1 MPSDLSASRYVP
13 VEVRKVARAAP
24 KDAQF
29 VPESDVQKRR
39 FGGFE
44 AKKPGPAISVRGDA
58 PRAAKPESPAHVTIS
73 DPLNGA
79 RLKTYPLPLA
89 RLLFSLGGPDE
100 FYSQLQVYV
109 MAGIS
114 FIESI
119 NLLRVSA
126 YKSKNK
132 VNFQVFNAM
141 WEVMDGGGTLI
152 DAMKDWF
159 PPTDILLMAGGSK
172 SPKTLPE
179 AIDRIIEMKNGI
191 SEARASI
198 FAMIFDPLIVL
209 VGTYGMI
216 MWTST
221 IFYNQVVSLVR
232 NVHPLIL
239 TGSASQMAAVGR
251 FANSWW
257 VYSPPVIMLLIMYGL
272 FRTFPRWTGKTRQ
285 FFDRLPPWSTYKALQ
300 GASWMQAF
308 SLLAKTTPAYK
319 DIVENMAVYASPWL
333 KERLVAISEQ
343 MTDLSF
349 GEALAATGY
358 NFPDKK
364 ICENMAA
371 IGPRRG
377 FNESL
382 DRLGIKWFQTLIR
395 RLKSSGSVMNT
406 MIMLFSTLG
415 MAWSFF
421 ASNALVSQISVIL
434 QNQR

>member
-39 FGGFE
+39 FGGFG

-58 PRAAKPESPAHVTIS
+58 PRTAKPEFHPNVTIS

-79 RLKTYPLPLA
+79 RLKTYPPPLA
-89 RLLFSLGGPDE
+89 RFLFSLGGPDE

-132 VNFQVFNAM
+132 VNFQVFTAM
-141 WEVMDGGGTLI
+141 WEVMEGGGTLI

-179 AIDRIIEMKNGI
+179 AIDRIIIMKNGI
-191 SEARASI
+191 SEAKGAI
-198 FAMIFDPLIVL
+198 FAMIFDPLLVL

-221 IFYNQVVSLVR
+221 IFYTKVMALVR

-239 TGSASQMAAVGR
+239 TGAANQMAAVGR
-251 FANSWW
+251 FADSWW
-257 VYSPPVIMLLIMYGL
+257 VYSPPVIVLLIMYGL
-272 FRTFPRWTGKTRQ
+272 FRTFPRWTGKTRRS
-285 FFDRLPPWSTYKALQ
+285 FDRLPPWSTYKALQ

-319 DIVENMAVYASPWL
+319 DIVDDMAVYASPWL
-333 KERLVAISEQ
+333 KERLVAISGQ

-382 DRLGIKWFQTLIR
+382 DRLGVKWFQGLIQ
-395 RLKSSGSVMNT
+395 RLKASGSVMNT
-406 MIMLFSTLG
+406 LIMLFSTLG

-421 ASNALVSQISVIL
+421 ATNVLVSQISMIL
-434 QNQR
+434 QNQH